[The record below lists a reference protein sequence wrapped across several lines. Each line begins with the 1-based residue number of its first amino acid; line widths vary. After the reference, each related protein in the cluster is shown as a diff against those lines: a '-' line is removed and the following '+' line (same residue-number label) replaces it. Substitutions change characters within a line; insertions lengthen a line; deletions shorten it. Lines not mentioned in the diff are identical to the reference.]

1 MYVVMELF
9 NFVELSWLDEMAL
22 RNVASNAV
30 VSSLFDGISTRRIVH
45 PLLDARSGTWNVALE
60 HLAKWHFQCAH
71 TTQNVNFCL

>member
-45 PLLDARSGTWNVALE
+45 PLLDARSGTNVVDIVVDHPIIENIVVL
-60 HLAKWHFQCAH
+60 LSP
-71 TTQNVNFCL
+71 NL